1 MELDENNEIIK
12 NKISYF
18 SFLKLDNDKSMKD
31 KDPKINDEIYLNIDS
46 KNHFVETLDSTI
58 ELVNRKIED
67 LNKNIDFDEQ
77 SLYSMGS
84 LKNDDINIPKENQTR
99 KIMKKFLEKLY
110 PECESKIYKIS
121 FLISRKVKKISKSK
135 AEEYIKYF
143 FDKRFHL
150 KYSTTL
156 KFSLDFFINCGY
168 IFCYIYSKL
177 NDLLIIK
184 LRKNMEK
191 VINSGVNVLIDFYD
205 YCTEKDLDPNETKKI
220 PFFEKNVKKYDIP
233 PEMIFLI
240 NIFQSIDTLEFDI
253 NFFCDYINKEDFN
266 LFTITILNISYILP
280 KLENIKISFSC
291 NNLQYVLYD
300 KYYTKILNIIK
311 LGEEHI
317 KKNKIKYNNNIYNK
331 KWDFKHDFNLEYYRK
346 ALIEKEKIEHLLDKI
361 IYDKYSILYMVDSN
375 KDGKDNICNSM
386 ILKNNKSKINH
397 SVTFVNDFEIISSD
411 DEEEEEE
418 DFFQKIKMSRTGSFY
433 YSAQKLNNQKTMND
447 DKKNSKKI
455 INKEK
460 NNLELQ
466 ISLIYNIILMT
477 ICGVT
482 RLTKIKNLN
491 LTSNDFYNKN
501 IIIYLFKNF
510 NINALSID
518 KQFHILDLF
527 CNKMKKLET
536 LNIEI
541 NSLDILSSE
550 KILGFI
556 YKNQGL
562 LSLKISFFS
571 SDVSYL
577 ITTLLKTYEEFMSI
591 NDIKEFAENQD
602 KYITLQIFQEKILN
616 DILVYFNE
624 NLNLLFEIIKSKSDL
639 EVLGLNFDLPNI
651 LINNINYQI
660 PIIKFIL
667 NILFLIDNNENKR
680 ENKIKK
686 LTILSPQ
693 TIFDN
698 RSENDIENLF
708 QDIRIYKNSK
718 KLEELNI
725 QAQFYHFKYVN
736 NIISPN
742 LIILSIGDLD
752 MFTFGELVNYLTSY
766 KFSSESSLTNLNIKL
781 LNKIIYFSAQI
792 KLSMM
797 KLFNIKIKGLIELKL
812 FTNLIINNKVNYLYL
827 IKILNN
833 NWIPSY
839 YITLNQ
845 KCQDNIYSNNRFQR
859 DIYFIVSPNIESKIC
874 EEYGLDLKKR
884 DKNDKTNDSV
894 NEIFWIL
901 KYIFYVTYSN
911 YSLNFIEVKNIIF
924 SILKYLYL
932 ISNIKLSH
940 NILEEEENKNS

>member
-1 MELDENNEIIK
+1 MELDKNNEIIK

-18 SFLKLDNDKSMKD
+18 SFLKLDKDKSKKD
-31 KDPKINDEIYLNIDS
+31 KDPEINDEIYLNIDS
-46 KNHFVETLDSTI
+46 KNHFVETLDSTL

-67 LNKNIDFDEQ
+67 LNQNIDFDEQ

-84 LKNDDINIPKENQTR
+84 LKSDDTNIQKESQTR
-99 KIMKKFLEKLY
+99 IIMKKFLEKLY

-121 FLISRKVKKISKSK
+121 FLISRKIKKISKSK
-135 AEEYIKYF
+135 VEDYIKYF

-150 KYSTTL
+150 KYATTL

-177 NDLLIIK
+177 NELLIIK
-184 LRKNMEK
+184 LRKNLEN
-191 VINSGVNVLIDFYD
+191 VIKSGVNVLIDFYD
-205 YCTEKDLDPNETKKI
+205 YCTENDLDPNETKKI
-220 PFFEKNVKKYDIP
+220 PFWEKNDKKYDIP

-253 NFFCDYINKEDFN
+253 NFICDYINKDDFN

-280 KLENIKISFSC
+280 KLENIKISFCC

-300 KYYTKILNIIK
+300 KYYTKILNIMK

-317 KKNKIKYNNNIYNK
+317 KKNKIKYNYNIYNK

-346 ALIEKEKIEHLLDKI
+346 EQIEKEKMEYLLKKI

-386 ILKNNKSKINH
+386 ILKNKKIKINNT
-397 SVTFVNDFEIISSD
+397 VTFINDFEVISSD
-411 DEEEEEE
+411 DEEEEE

-433 YSAQKLNNQKTMND
+433 HSAQKLISKKTMQD
-447 DKKNSKKI
+447 DKMNSKKI
-455 INKEK
+455 IKKEE

-482 RLTKIKNLN
+482 RLSKIKKLN

-501 IIIYLFKNF
+501 IIIYLYKNF

-518 KQFHILDLF
+518 NQFHILDLF
-527 CNKMKKLET
+527 CNKMRSLET

-541 NSLDILSSE
+541 DSLDILSSE
-550 KILGFI
+550 KILGLI

-577 ITTLLKTYEEFMSI
+577 ITTLLKTYEEFMSN

-624 NLNLLFEIIKSKSDL
+624 NLNFLFEIIKIKSGL

-651 LINNINYQI
+651 LINNMNYQI

-667 NILFLIDNNENKR
+667 NILFLIDNNENKGN
-680 ENKIKK
+680 NKIKK

-693 TIFDN
+693 TFFDN
-698 RSENDIENLF
+698 RIENNIDNLF

-718 KLEELNI
+718 QLEELNF
-725 QAQFYHFKYVN
+725 QAQFYHFKYVK
-736 NIISPN
+736 NIISTK

-752 MFTFGELVNYLTSY
+752 MFTFAELINYLTSY

-781 LNKIIYFSAQI
+781 LNKIIYFNAQI
-792 KLSMM
+792 KLLMM
-797 KLFNIKIKGLIELKL
+797 QLFNIKIKGLLELKL

-845 KCQDNIYSNNRFQR
+845 ECQHILYSNNRFQR
-859 DIYFIVSPNIESKIC
+859 DIYFIVSPNIESKIY
-874 EEYGLDLKKR
+874 EEYELDLKKR
-884 DKNDKTNDSV
+884 DQNDKTNESN
-894 NEIFWIL
+894 NEIFWML
-901 KYIFYVTYSN
+901 KYIFFNRYSN

-932 ISNIKLSH
+932 TSNIKLSH
-940 NILEEEENKNS
+940 NILEEEANKLS